1 MQPKCRLCNPVDD
14 FHFIYFVLMPILRS
28 LLPGLLILTGSTASW
43 AQEVP
48 APASIPDA
56 SVITDAAPPS
66 KVLLKL
72 GLNVARSAR
81 WGGYSGIP
89 FRVPVTVGVEYWLS
103 PKFTLYGQLDTDF
116 AVRQST
122 TFLGERFPLVPT
134 AALSLGGRY
143 YYNQAKRAQ
152 QNRTHGAFVGNYLA
166 AEIHTEMGYRYKS
179 GGLAAPTELQ
189 REFVPTFNLLWG
201 MQRRLSR
208 NFLLDASAGI
218 GVGATRSDL
227 NFGGFSSGPVNL
239 SGQLNLGIYFGR

>member
-1 MQPKCRLCNPVDD
+1 MI
-14 FHFIYFVLMPILRS
+14 FHFIYFVLMPVLRS
-28 LLPGLLILTGSTASW
+28 LLPGLLLLAGPTASW

-48 APASIPDA
+48 APASTPNAAVIPE
-56 SVITDAAPPS
+56 AAPPS
-66 KVLLKL
+66 KVLLKV
-72 GLNVARSAR
+72 GLNVARAVR
-81 WGGYSGIP
+81 WSGYSGIS

-122 TFLGERFPLVPT
+122 AFFGERSPLVPT

-152 QNRTHGAFVGNYLA
+152 QNRVHGAFVGNYLA
-166 AEIHTEMGYRYKS
+166 AEIHTEMGYRYKF
-179 GGLAAPTELQ
+179 GGLGTPTGGFTIQ
-189 REFVPTFNLLWG
+189 REFVPTLNLLWG

-218 GVGATRSDL
+218 GVGATRSSL
-227 NFGGFSSGPVNL
+227 NFGGFSSEPVNL